1 MIVERT
7 HYWAKEGARDAVL
20 ATRRKASAVRVAIG
34 LPAGEIRAKADPAAD
49 GPDVVWECAF
59 PDRAARE
66 ADLAARGA
74 SPEFEAVR
82 KEIGPLLARFER
94 LCEEIVGGWSPD
106 PTLAGRALAPVEHEF
121 ASGGRRLKGYLWLPL
136 GVGPFACV
144 IHNHGSGVT
153 QGTDD
158 AVQPGVAAE
167 LLAWGYAVVYPHRH
181 GYGNSPG
188 PDWRS
193 ECPGEP
199 FSESYNRG
207 IVARL
212 ERESLDVL
220 AAFAFLRTLPAIDAS
235 RVAVMGS
242 SFGGV
247 NTLLAIERESALRCG
262 VEFAGAAMNWDPN
275 PLIAARL
282 IAAARA
288 TTRPVF
294 YAQAAN
300 DFSIRPTRELA
311 AAAAAAGRHH
321 AWRIYPAFG
330 LTPWEG
336 HLVHGRGIRVWRDDV
351 RRFLERWL

>member
-7 HYWAKEGARDAVL
+7 HYFAKPGLRDAVL
-20 ATRRKASAVRVAIG
+20 ATRHRANQIRVAIG
-34 LPAGEIRAKADPAAD
+34 LLAGTIHVKADAKAD
-49 GPDVVWECAF
+49 GPDVAWECAF
-59 PDRAARE
+59 PDSAAHA
-66 ADLAARGA
+66 ADLAARAA

-82 KEIGPLLARFER
+82 AEMRARIARFER
-94 LCEEIVGGWSPD
+94 LCEERVAGWSPD
-106 PTLAGRALAPVEHEF
+106 PTLAGHAVVPVEHEF
-121 ASGGRRLKGYLWLPL
+121 PSVGRMLKGYLWLPA
-136 GVGPFACV
+136 GAGPFACV
-144 IHNHGSGVT
+144 IHNHGSGLA
-153 QGTDD
+153 QGSED

-167 LLAWGYAVVYPHRH
+167 LLAWGLAVFYPHRH

-193 ECPGEP
+193 DCPGEP
-199 FSESYNRG
+199 FSEGYNRA

-212 ERESLDVL
+212 ERESLDVV
-220 AAFAFLRTLPAIDAS
+220 AALAFLRTLPAIDAG

-247 NTLLAIERESALRCG
+247 NTLLAAEREPGFRCA
-262 VEFAGAAMNWDPN
+262 VEFAGAAMNWDRN
-275 PLIAARL
+275 PLLRARRT
-282 IAAARA
+282 AAARA
-288 TTRPVF
+288 RTRPIF
-294 YAQAAN
+294 YAPAAN

-311 AAAAAAGRHH
+311 AAASAAGRPHE
-321 AWRIYPAFG
+321 ARIYPAFG